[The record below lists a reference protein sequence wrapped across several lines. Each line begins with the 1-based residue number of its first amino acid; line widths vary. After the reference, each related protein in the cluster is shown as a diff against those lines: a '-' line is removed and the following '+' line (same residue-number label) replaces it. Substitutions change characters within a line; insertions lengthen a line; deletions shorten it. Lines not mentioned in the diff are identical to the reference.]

1 MAKSER
7 FWTCYKILSRGSRT
21 KPEKS
26 DKAYGAI
33 YTNTIAANSRL
44 LKCLGKCVIDT
55 NRLVPEKITFKTLW
69 ALLLLGALVDE

>member
-1 MAKSER
+1 MKGSGRATR
-7 FWTCYKILSRGSRT
+7 YCQGAAGLSP
-21 KPEKS
+21 KKS